1 MAAYAALVS
10 LMNTMD
16 HVQNDPRLS
25 RYLDQKQ
32 VESLGEKV
40 GFLLDFI
47 ETCHS
52 HGGSREEVL
61 ESRIAFAAHAAE
73 DVIESHAVDV
83 LFVGSVFPERT
94 SSIILSYALNAIED
108 IKRKG
113 RKTISPWRLKLGLRK
128 VIEKMDSIKKKVIEI
143 KQIKGNAV
151 NLTHSPSP
159 TSSTAF
165 MGAEKSKMVGFED
178 DLLQLMERLTGRQPN
193 RQIIPIVGMGGIG
206 KTTLARNVY
215 ENPLIVQHFD
225 ICCWVT
231 VSQEYSVRKVL
242 LELLSCQIKPT
253 SEMDGKDE
261 AQLGEQLY
269 KSLFGMRYLIV
280 LDDMWSIDAW
290 DKINRFLPNNN
301 NRSQV
306 VVTTRL
312 LEVANHFGSSRHM
325 MSFLDEDKSW
335 ELFCQ
340 KAFGKEGN
348 CPLELEGIGKEIV
361 KECKGLPLSIVVIG
375 GLLGKSI
382 NTREYWEKFAKEKK
396 SILNTR
402 GGEESLDILS
412 LSYNHLP
419 AHLKP
424 CFLYMGVFPEDHVIS
439 VSKLIK
445 LWVAEGFIKPNST
458 QSLEESA
465 EGYLKDLVDRNLV
478 LVRRL
483 GSTGKMKTCTIH
495 DLLRELCLKVA
506 QKEKFLCVTSVLDIP
521 LGIDKGQ
528 RIRIFHAFVSTL
540 LDGSNLVSKGGKL
553 SLKVLNVVDSD
564 SSLRDIFEQINL
576 RYVCKSY
583 SFRALPPSISWLWNL
598 QTLIIRGKE
607 YFTAPREIWMML
619 QLRHLEFDKIYLL
632 EPPPSGDLQTTLP
645 NLQTFFKILNLELS
659 EELCMTIPN
668 VKKLKLKY
676 RDFSAEKYH
685 LYNLDLLH
693 KLESLSCFFQEAP
706 KWGDLVQN
714 LKFPSSLKKLSLR
727 NSNLRWEDLTVI
739 GSLPHLEVLKLMG
752 LNSIVGNEWNPVEGE
767 FIRLK
772 FLGIYYCYD
781 LMHWNADRSHFPVL
795 ENLVLEGLSKLD
807 EIPFDIGEIPTLGLI
822 ELDGCS
828 ESAAI
833 SAVRILEEQ
842 ESLGNEGLQVR
853 VKLLDNAK
861 VERFGEKV
869 KEEFGSFTSGNFQ
882 LRAINRFS

>member
-506 QKEKFLCVTSVLDIP
+506 QKEKFLCVTS
-521 LGIDKGQ
+521 
-528 RIRIFHAFVSTL
+528 
-540 LDGSNLVSKGGKL
+540 
-553 SLKVLNVVDSD
+553 
-564 SSLRDIFEQINL
+564 
-576 RYVCKSY
+576 
-583 SFRALPPSISWLWNL
+583 
-598 QTLIIRGKE
+598 
-607 YFTAPREIWMML
+607 
-619 QLRHLEFDKIYLL
+619 
-632 EPPPSGDLQTTLP
+632 
-645 NLQTFFKILNLELS
+645 
-659 EELCMTIPN
+659 
-668 VKKLKLKY
+668 
-676 RDFSAEKYH
+676 
-685 LYNLDLLH
+685 
-693 KLESLSCFFQEAP
+693 EAP

-869 KEEFGSFTSGNFQ
+869 KEEFGSFTS
-882 LRAINRFS
+882 